1 MIRTLIFITLSR
13 DLQGGPV
20 YVRCANCGT
29 VSDAPTRTLS
39 VSTWRRAVTAAHHY
53 PARVNLP
60 RLRPGGAVRSRRA
73 ARQRH
78 PHSVLTYLPVPL
90 RLKVP

>member
-1 MIRTLIFITLSR
+1 MIRTLIFIALDR

-39 VSTWRRAVTAAHHY
+39 VSPWRR
-53 PARVNLP
+53 
-60 RLRPGGAVRSRRA
+60 GRSP
-73 ARQRH
+73 QH
-78 PHSVLTYLPVPL
+78 ITTPPE
-90 RLKVP
+90 